1 MNGFRDYLL
10 IQYKRIFKLLPGIII
25 MIALVAILLSA
36 ALFALL
42 NSDAY
47 KSEQMRYKLGLVGG
61 TENEMVDLGVHMLE
75 TEDDM
80 QYVLDLV
87 QYEDE
92 AEAKA
97 ALRSADIS
105 AYIVITDEFADAVD
119 AMTND
124 AKLTYYATSGQKGI
138 SNVMMDEIALVA
150 TNIIVPSEK
159 GICTLRDIMTQEGYD
174 KTDTYMAVYE
184 IFMAYVNTM
193 MLRGEISTV
202 TELGISNGLTTPQY
216 YFVSLLLFFLLLVTM
231 CFVAYFIGINHA
243 QHKFFSSKGITPLQ
257 QVLGEYI
264 PFLTVN
270 IIVALLVAGLAKISG
285 LGDFIGV
292 GIDSGFVLRMAVI
305 EALFTGLAFLLYE
318 ILEGIINKVLV
329 TFLLY
334 IAGAY
339 ASGYFYPRSI
349 LPEAMQQAGQWLPTG
364 LAFDYLGGVVTGD
377 GGAFAMVIM
386 IIYVVIFVGGSVLIR
401 RRYL

>member
-10 IQYKRIFKLLPGIII
+10 IQYKRIFKLLPGIIL

-42 NSDAY
+42 NSDSY
-47 KSEQMRYKLGLVGG
+47 KSEQMRYKLGLVGN
-61 TENEMVDLGVHMLE
+61 TDNELIDLGVHLLE

-80 QYVLDLV
+80 QYVLELV

-159 GICTLRDIMTQEGYD
+159 GICTLRDIMAQEGYD
-174 KTDTYMAVYE
+174 KADTYMAVYE

-202 TELGISNGLTTPQY
+202 TELGISDGLTTPQY
-216 YFVSLLLFFLLLVTM
+216 YFVSLLLFFLLLMTM

-243 QHKFFSSKGITPLQ
+243 QHKFFSSKGITALQ

-270 IIVALLVAGLAKISG
+270 IIVALLVAGLATLTG

-292 GIDSGFVLRMAVI
+292 DIDSGFVLRIVVI

-349 LPEAMQQAGQWLPTG
+349 FPEMMQQLGQWLPTG
-364 LAFDYLGGVVTGD
+364 LAFDFLGSVVTGES
-377 GGAFAMVIM
+377 GAFAMVIM
-386 IIYVVIFVGGSVLIR
+386 LIYVVIFVGASVLIR
-401 RRYL
+401 RRY

>member
-1 MNGFRDYLL
+1 
-10 IQYKRIFKLLPGIII
+10 

-42 NSDAY
+42 NRDAY
-47 KSEQMRYKLGLVGG
+47 KSEQMRYKLGLVGS
-61 TENEMVDLGVHMLE
+61 TDNEMIDLGVHLLE

-80 QYVLDLV
+80 QFVLELV

-159 GICTLRDIMTQEGYD
+159 GICTLRDIMLQEGYD

-231 CFVAYFIGINHA
+231 CFVSYFIGINQA

-270 IIVALLVAGLAKISG
+270 IIVALLVTGLAKLTG

-292 GIDSGFVLRMAVI
+292 DIGGGFVLRMAVI

-334 IAGAY
+334 IAGSY

-349 LPEAMQQAGQWLPTG
+349 LPEIMQQVGQWLPTG

-377 GGAFAMVIM
+377 SGAFVMVIM

-401 RRYL
+401 RRY

>member
-1 MNGFRDYLL
+1 M
-10 IQYKRIFKLLPGIII
+10 LPGIIL

-36 ALFALL
+36 ALFAML

-47 KSEQMRYKLGLVGG
+47 KSEQMRYKLGLVGS
-61 TENEMVDLGVHMLE
+61 TDNEMIDLGVHLLE

-80 QYVLDLV
+80 QFVLELV

-270 IIVALLVAGLAKISG
+270 IIVALLVAGLAKITG

-292 GIDSGFVLRMAVI
+292 DIGGGFVLRIAII

-334 IAGAY
+334 IAGSY

-349 LPEAMQQAGQWLPTG
+349 LPEMMQQVGQWLPTG

-377 GGAFAMVIM
+377 SGTFVMVIM
-386 IIYVVIFVGGSVLIR
+386 IIYVVIFVGASVLIR

>member
-1 MNGFRDYLL
+1 M
-10 IQYKRIFKLLPGIII
+10 LPGIIV

-47 KSEQMRYKLGLVGG
+47 KSEQMRYKLGLVGS
-61 TENEMVDLGVHMLE
+61 TDNEMIDLGVHLLE

-80 QYVLDLV
+80 QFVLELV

-92 AEAKA
+92 AEAKV

-124 AKLTYYATSGQKGI
+124 VKLTYYATSGQKGI

-159 GICTLRDIMTQEGYD
+159 GICTLRDIMLQEGYD

-231 CFVAYFIGINHA
+231 CFVSYFIGINQA

-270 IIVALLVAGLAKISG
+270 IIVALLVAGLAKITG

-292 GIDSGFVLRMAVI
+292 DIGGGFVLRMAVI

-334 IAGAY
+334 IAGSY

-349 LPEAMQQAGQWLPTG
+349 LPEMMQQLGQWLPTG

-377 GGAFAMVIM
+377 SGAFVMVIM

-401 RRYL
+401 RRY

>member
-1 MNGFRDYLL
+1 M
-10 IQYKRIFKLLPGIII
+10 LPGIIL

-47 KSEQMRYKLGLVGG
+47 KSEQMRYKLGLVGS
-61 TENEMVDLGVHMLE
+61 TDNEMIDLGVHLLE

-80 QYVLDLV
+80 QFVLELV

-159 GICTLRDIMTQEGYD
+159 GICTLRDIMAQEGYD

-231 CFVAYFIGINHA
+231 CFVSYFIGINRA

-270 IIVALLVAGLAKISG
+270 IIVALLVAGLAKITG

-292 GIDSGFVLRMAVI
+292 DIGGGFVLRMAII

-334 IAGAY
+334 ISGSY

-349 LPEAMQQAGQWLPTG
+349 LPEIMQQVGQWLPTG

-377 GGAFAMVIM
+377 SGAFVMVIM

-401 RRYL
+401 RRY

>member
-10 IQYKRIFKLLPGIII
+10 IQYKRIFKLLPGIIL

-47 KSEQMRYKLGLVGG
+47 KSEQMRYKLGLVGN
-61 TENEMVDLGVHMLE
+61 TDNEIIDLGVHLLE

-80 QYVLDLV
+80 QYVLELV

-159 GICTLRDIMTQEGYD
+159 GICTLRDIMAREGYD
-174 KTDTYMAVYE
+174 KADTYMAVYE

-202 TELGISNGLTTPQY
+202 TELGISDGLTTPQY
-216 YFVSLLLFFLLLVTM
+216 YFVSLLLFFLLLMTM

-243 QHKFFSSKGITPLQ
+243 QHKFFSSKGITALQ

-270 IIVALLVAGLAKISG
+270 IIVALLVAGLAKLTG

-292 GIDSGFVLRMAVI
+292 DIDSGFVIGIVAI

-339 ASGYFYPRSI
+339 ASGYFYPRNI
-349 LPEAMQQAGQWLPTG
+349 LPEMMQQLGKWLPTG
-364 LAFDYLGGVVTGD
+364 LAFDFLGGVVTGES
-377 GGAFAMVIM
+377 GAFATALML
-386 IIYVVIFVGGSVLIR
+386 IYVVIFVGASVLIR
-401 RRYL
+401 RRH

>member
-1 MNGFRDYLL
+1 M
-10 IQYKRIFKLLPGIII
+10 LPGIII

-36 ALFALL
+36 VLFALL

-47 KSEQMRYKLGLVGG
+47 KSEQMRYKLGLVGS
-61 TENEMVDLGVHMLE
+61 TDNEMIDLGVHLLE

-80 QYVLDLV
+80 QFVLELV

-159 GICTLRDIMTQEGYD
+159 GICTLRDIMLQEGYD

-231 CFVAYFIGINHA
+231 CFVSYFIGINQA

-257 QVLGEYI
+257 QALGEYI

-270 IIVALLVAGLAKISG
+270 IIVALLVAGLAKLTG

-292 GIDSGFVLRMAVI
+292 DIGSGFVLRMAII

-334 IAGAY
+334 IVGSY

-349 LPEAMQQAGQWLPTG
+349 LPEMMQQVGQWLPTG
-364 LAFDYLGGVVTGD
+364 LAFDYLGGVVTGNS
-377 GGAFAMVIM
+377 GAFAMVLIL
-386 IIYVVIFVGGSVLIR
+386 IYVVIFVGASVHIR

>member
-10 IQYKRIFKLLPGIII
+10 IQYKRIFKLLPGIIL

-42 NSDAY
+42 NRDAY
-47 KSEQMRYKLGLVGG
+47 KSEQMRYKLGLVGS
-61 TENEMVDLGVHMLE
+61 TDNEMIDLGVHLLE

-80 QYVLDLV
+80 QFVLELV

-159 GICTLRDIMTQEGYD
+159 GICTLRDIMLQEGYD

-231 CFVAYFIGINHA
+231 CFVSYFIGINQA

-270 IIVALLVAGLAKISG
+270 IIVALLVTGLAKLTG

-292 GIDSGFVLRMAVI
+292 DIGGGFVLRMAVI

-334 IAGAY
+334 IAGSY

-349 LPEAMQQAGQWLPTG
+349 LPEIMQQVGQWLPTG

-377 GGAFAMVIM
+377 SGAFVMVIM

-401 RRYL
+401 RRY

>member
-10 IQYKRIFKLLPGIII
+10 IQYKRIFKLLPGIIV

-47 KSEQMRYKLGLVGG
+47 KSEQMRYKLGLVGS
-61 TENEMVDLGVHMLE
+61 TDNEMIDLGVHLLE

-80 QYVLDLV
+80 QFVLELV

-159 GICTLRDIMTQEGYD
+159 GICTLRDIMLQEGYD

-231 CFVAYFIGINHA
+231 CFVSYFIGINQA

-270 IIVALLVAGLAKISG
+270 IIVALLVAGLAKITG

-292 GIDSGFVLRMAVI
+292 DIGGGFVLRMAVI

-349 LPEAMQQAGQWLPTG
+349 LPEMMQQLGQWLPTG
-364 LAFDYLGGVVTGD
+364 LAFDFLGSVVTGES
-377 GGAFAMVIM
+377 GAFAMALM
-386 IIYVVIFVGGSVLIR
+386 LIYVVIFVGASVLIR
-401 RRYL
+401 RRY

>member
-10 IQYKRIFKLLPGIII
+10 IQYKRIFKLLPGIIL

-42 NSDAY
+42 NRDAY
-47 KSEQMRYKLGLVGG
+47 KSEQMRYKLGLVGS
-61 TENEMVDLGVHMLE
+61 TDNEMIDLGVHLLE

-80 QYVLDLV
+80 QFVLELV

-159 GICTLRDIMTQEGYD
+159 GICTLRDIMLQEGYD

-231 CFVAYFIGINHA
+231 CFVSYFIGINQA

-270 IIVALLVAGLAKISG
+270 IIVALLVTGLAKLTG

-292 GIDSGFVLRMAVI
+292 DIGGGFVLRMAII

-334 IAGAY
+334 IAGSY

-349 LPEAMQQAGQWLPTG
+349 LPEIMQQVGQWLPTG

-377 GGAFAMVIM
+377 SGAFVMVIM

-401 RRYL
+401 RRY

>member
-1 MNGFRDYLL
+1 
-10 IQYKRIFKLLPGIII
+10 

-42 NSDAY
+42 NSDSY
-47 KSEQMRYKLGLVGG
+47 KSEQMRYKLGLVGS
-61 TENEMVDLGVHMLE
+61 TDNELIDLGVHLLE

-80 QYVLDLV
+80 QYVLELV

-159 GICTLRDIMTQEGYD
+159 GICTLRDIMAREGYD
-174 KTDTYMAVYE
+174 KADTYMTVYE

-202 TELGISNGLTTPQY
+202 TELGISDGLTTPQY
-216 YFVSLLLFFLLLVTM
+216 YFVSLLLFFLLLMTM

-243 QHKFFSSKGITPLQ
+243 QHKFFSSKGITALQ

-270 IIVALLVAGLAKISG
+270 IIVALLVAGLAKLTG

-292 GIDSGFVLRMAVI
+292 DIDSGFVLRIVVI

-349 LPEAMQQAGQWLPTG
+349 LPEMMQQLGQWLPTG
-364 LAFDYLGGVVTGD
+364 LAFDFLGSVVTGES
-377 GGAFAMVIM
+377 GAFAMALM
-386 IIYVVIFVGGSVLIR
+386 LIYVVIFVGASVLIR
-401 RRYL
+401 RRY

>member
-1 MNGFRDYLL
+1 M
-10 IQYKRIFKLLPGIII
+10 LPGIII

-36 ALFALL
+36 VLFAVL

-47 KSEQMRYKLGLVGG
+47 KSEQMRYKLGLVGS
-61 TENEMVDLGVHMLE
+61 TDNEMIDLGVHLLE

-80 QYVLDLV
+80 KFVLELV

-159 GICTLRDIMTQEGYD
+159 GICTLRDIMLQEGYD

-231 CFVAYFIGINHA
+231 CFVSYFIGINQA

-270 IIVALLVAGLAKISG
+270 IIVALLVTGLAKLTG

-292 GIDSGFVLRMAVI
+292 DIGGGFVLRMAVI

-334 IAGAY
+334 IAGSY

-349 LPEAMQQAGQWLPTG
+349 LPEIMQQVGQWLPTG

-377 GGAFAMVIM
+377 SGAFVMVIM

-401 RRYL
+401 RRY

>member
-10 IQYKRIFKLLPGIII
+10 IQYKRIFKLLPGIIL

-47 KSEQMRYKLGLVGG
+47 KSEQMRYKLGLVGS
-61 TENEMVDLGVHMLE
+61 TDNELIDLGVHLLE

-80 QYVLDLV
+80 QYVLELV
-87 QYEDE
+87 QFEDE

-159 GICTLRDIMTQEGYD
+159 GICTLRDIMVREGYD
-174 KTDTYMAVYE
+174 KADTYMAVYE

-202 TELGISNGLTTPQY
+202 TELGISAGLTTPQY
-216 YFVSLLLFFLLLVTM
+216 YFVSLLLFFLLLMTM

-264 PFLTVN
+264 PFLIVN
-270 IIVALLVAGLAKISG
+270 IIVALLVAGLAKITG

-292 GIDSGFVLRMAVI
+292 DIGGGFVLGMAII

-334 IAGAY
+334 IAGSY

-349 LPEAMQQAGQWLPTG
+349 LPETMQQVGQWLPTG

-377 GGAFAMVIM
+377 GGTFVMVIM
-386 IIYVVIFVGGSVLIR
+386 IIYVVIFVGASVLIR
-401 RRYL
+401 RRY

>member
-10 IQYKRIFKLLPGIII
+10 IQYKRIFKLLPGIIV

-47 KSEQMRYKLGLVGG
+47 KSEQMRYKLGLVGS
-61 TENEMVDLGVHMLE
+61 TDNEMIDLGVHLLE

-80 QYVLDLV
+80 QFVLELV

-159 GICTLRDIMTQEGYD
+159 GICTLRDIMLQEGYD

-231 CFVAYFIGINHA
+231 CFVSYFIGINQA

-270 IIVALLVAGLAKISG
+270 IIVALLVAGLAKITG

-292 GIDSGFVLRMAVI
+292 DIGGGFVLRMAVI

-349 LPEAMQQAGQWLPTG
+349 FPEMMQQLGQWLPTG
-364 LAFDYLGGVVTGD
+364 LAFDFLGSVVTGES
-377 GGAFAMVIM
+377 GAFAMVIM
-386 IIYVVIFVGGSVLIR
+386 LIYVVIFVGASVLIR
-401 RRYL
+401 RRY

>member
-10 IQYKRIFKLLPGIII
+10 IQYKRIFKLLPGIIL

-42 NSDAY
+42 NSDSY
-47 KSEQMRYKLGLVGG
+47 KSEQMRYKLGLVGS
-61 TENEMVDLGVHMLE
+61 TDNELIDLGVHLLE

-80 QYVLDLV
+80 QYVLELV

-159 GICTLRDIMTQEGYD
+159 GICTLRDIMAREGYD
-174 KTDTYMAVYE
+174 KADTYMAVYE

-202 TELGISNGLTTPQY
+202 TELGISAGLTTPQY
-216 YFVSLLLFFLLLVTM
+216 YFVSLLLFFLLLMTM

-243 QHKFFSSKGITPLQ
+243 QHKFFSSKGITALQ

-270 IIVALLVAGLAKISG
+270 IIVALLVAGLAKLTG

-292 GIDSGFVLRMAVI
+292 DIDSGFVIGIVAI

-339 ASGYFYPRSI
+339 ASGYFYPRNI
-349 LPEAMQQAGQWLPTG
+349 LPEMMQQLGKWLPTG
-364 LAFDYLGGVVTGD
+364 LAFDFLGSVVTGES
-377 GGAFAMVIM
+377 GAFATALML
-386 IIYVVIFVGGSVLIR
+386 IYVVFFVGASVLIR
-401 RRYL
+401 RRY

>member
-1 MNGFRDYLL
+1 M
-10 IQYKRIFKLLPGIII
+10 LPGIIL

-42 NSDAY
+42 NRDAY
-47 KSEQMRYKLGLVGG
+47 KSEQMRYKLGLVGS
-61 TENEMVDLGVHMLE
+61 TDNEMIDLGVHLLE

-80 QYVLDLV
+80 QFVLELV

-159 GICTLRDIMTQEGYD
+159 GICTLRDIMLQEGYD

-231 CFVAYFIGINHA
+231 CFVSYFIGINQA

-270 IIVALLVAGLAKISG
+270 IIVALLVTGLAKLTG

-292 GIDSGFVLRMAVI
+292 DIGGGFVLRMAVI

-334 IAGAY
+334 IAGSY

-349 LPEAMQQAGQWLPTG
+349 LPEIMQQVGQWLPTG

-377 GGAFAMVIM
+377 SGAFVMVIM

-401 RRYL
+401 RRY

>member
-1 MNGFRDYLL
+1 M
-10 IQYKRIFKLLPGIII
+10 LPGIIL

-36 ALFALL
+36 VLFALL

-47 KSEQMRYKLGLVGG
+47 KSEQMRYKLGLVGS
-61 TENEMVDLGVHMLE
+61 TDNEMIDLGVHLLE

-80 QYVLDLV
+80 QFVLELV

-159 GICTLRDIMTQEGYD
+159 GICTLRDIMAREGYD
-174 KTDTYMAVYE
+174 KADTYMTVYE

-202 TELGISNGLTTPQY
+202 TELGISDGLTTPQY
-216 YFVSLLLFFLLLVTM
+216 YFVSLLLFFLLLMTM

-243 QHKFFSSKGITPLQ
+243 QHKFFSSKGITALQ
-257 QVLGEYI
+257 QVLGEFI
-264 PFLTVN
+264 PLLTVN
-270 IIVALLVAGLAKISG
+270 LISTVVVLVIANAAVKLVAIDIEISARLVAGILLST
-285 LGDFIGV
+285 V
-292 GIDSGFVLRMAVI
+292 M
-305 EALFTGLAFLLYE
+305 FTSMGYILYE
-318 ILEGIINKVLV
+318 TLVGVINKVLV
-329 TFLLY
+329 TFLFY

-339 ASGYFYPRSI
+339 ASGYFYPKSI
-349 LPEAMQQAGQWLPTG
+349 LPNLLQRAGELIPTG
-364 LAFDYLGGVVTGD
+364 AAFSYVGGVVADRNFGWPVIAMAVYTV
-377 GGAFAMVIM
+377 AFIVI
-386 IIYVVIFVGGSVLIR
+386 SVLIR
-401 RRYL
+401 KRRISW

>member
-1 MNGFRDYLL
+1 M
-10 IQYKRIFKLLPGIII
+10 LPGIIL

-36 ALFALL
+36 VLFALL

-47 KSEQMRYKLGLVGG
+47 KSEQMRYKLGLVGS
-61 TENEMVDLGVHMLE
+61 TDNEMIDLGVHLLE

-80 QYVLDLV
+80 QFVLELV
-87 QYEDE
+87 QYEEE

-159 GICTLRDIMTQEGYD
+159 GICTLRDIMLQEGYD

-231 CFVAYFIGINHA
+231 CFVSYFIGINQA

-270 IIVALLVAGLAKISG
+270 IIVALLVAGLAKITG

-292 GIDSGFVLRMAVI
+292 DIGGGFVLRMAII

-318 ILEGIINKVLV
+318 ILEGIINKVLA

-334 IAGAY
+334 IAGSY

-349 LPEAMQQAGQWLPTG
+349 LPEMMQQAGQWLPTG

-377 GGAFAMVIM
+377 SGAFVMVIM

-401 RRYL
+401 RRY

>member
-1 MNGFRDYLL
+1 M
-10 IQYKRIFKLLPGIII
+10 LPGIIL

-47 KSEQMRYKLGLVGG
+47 KSEQMRYKLGLVGS
-61 TENEMVDLGVHMLE
+61 TDNEMIDLGVHLLE

-80 QYVLDLV
+80 QFVLELV

-92 AEAKA
+92 AEAQA

-159 GICTLRDIMTQEGYD
+159 GICTLRDIMAQEGYD

-202 TELGISNGLTTPQY
+202 TELGISAGLTTPQY

-264 PFLTVN
+264 SFLTVN
-270 IIVALLVAGLAKISG
+270 IIVALLVAGLAKLTG

-292 GIDSGFVLRMAVI
+292 DIGGGFVLRMAII

-334 IAGAY
+334 IAGSY

-349 LPEAMQQAGQWLPTG
+349 LPEMMQQVGQWLPTG
-364 LAFDYLGGVVTGD
+364 FAFDYLGGVVTGD
-377 GGAFAMVIM
+377 GGAFVMMIM
-386 IIYVVIFVGGSVLIR
+386 IIYVVIFVGASVHIR

>member
-10 IQYKRIFKLLPGIII
+10 IQYKRIFKLLPGIIL

-42 NSDAY
+42 NSDSY
-47 KSEQMRYKLGLVGG
+47 KSEQMRYKLGLVGS
-61 TENEMVDLGVHMLE
+61 TDNEMIDLGVHLLE

-80 QYVLDLV
+80 QYVLELV

-159 GICTLRDIMTQEGYD
+159 GICTLRDIMAREGYD
-174 KTDTYMAVYE
+174 KADTYMAVYE

-202 TELGISNGLTTPQY
+202 TELGISDGLTTPQY
-216 YFVSLLLFFLLLVTM
+216 YFVSLLLFFLLLMTM

-243 QHKFFSSKGITPLQ
+243 QHKFFSSKGITALQ

-270 IIVALLVAGLAKISG
+270 IIVALLVAGLAKLTG

-292 GIDSGFVLRMAVI
+292 DIDSGFVIGIVAI

-339 ASGYFYPRSI
+339 ASGYFYPRNI
-349 LPEAMQQAGQWLPTG
+349 LPEMMQQLGKWLPTG
-364 LAFDYLGGVVTGD
+364 LAFDFLGGVVTGES
-377 GGAFAMVIM
+377 GAFATALML
-386 IIYVVIFVGGSVLIR
+386 IYVVIFVGASVLIR
-401 RRYL
+401 RRH

>member
-10 IQYKRIFKLLPGIII
+10 IQYKRIFKLLPGIIL

-42 NSDAY
+42 NSDSY
-47 KSEQMRYKLGLVGG
+47 KSEQMRYKLGLVGS
-61 TENEMVDLGVHMLE
+61 TDNEIIDLGVHLLE

-80 QYVLDLV
+80 QYVLELV
-87 QYEDE
+87 QFEDE
-92 AEAKA
+92 AKAKA
-97 ALRSADIS
+97 ALRKADIS

-119 AMTND
+119 TMTND

-159 GICTLRDIMTQEGYD
+159 GICTLRDIMAQEGYD
-174 KTDTYMAVYE
+174 KADTYMAVYE

-202 TELGISNGLTTPQY
+202 TELGISAGLTTPQY
-216 YFVSLLLFFLLLVTM
+216 YFVSLLLFFLLLMTM

-243 QHKFFSSKGITPLQ
+243 QHKFFSSKGITALQ

-270 IIVALLVAGLAKISG
+270 IIVALLVAGLAKLTG

-292 GIDSGFVLRMAVI
+292 DIDSGFVLRIVVI

-349 LPEAMQQAGQWLPTG
+349 LPEMMQQLGQWLPTG
-364 LAFDYLGGVVTGD
+364 LAFDFLGSVVTGES
-377 GGAFAMVIM
+377 GAFAMALM
-386 IIYVVIFVGGSVLIR
+386 LIYVVIFVGASVLIR
-401 RRYL
+401 RRY

>member
-1 MNGFRDYLL
+1 M
-10 IQYKRIFKLLPGIII
+10 
-25 MIALVAILLSA
+25 
-36 ALFALL
+36 
-42 NSDAY
+42 
-47 KSEQMRYKLGLVGG
+47 
-61 TENEMVDLGVHMLE
+61 
-75 TEDDM
+75 
-80 QYVLDLV
+80 V

-159 GICTLRDIMTQEGYD
+159 GICTLRDIMAREGYD
-174 KTDTYMAVYE
+174 KADTYMAVYE

-202 TELGISNGLTTPQY
+202 TELGISDGLTTAQY
-216 YFVSLLLFFLLLVTM
+216 YFVSLLLFFLLLMTM

-243 QHKFFSSKGITPLQ
+243 QHKFFSSKGITALQ

-270 IIVALLVAGLAKISG
+270 IIVALLVAGLAKLTG

-292 GIDSGFVLRMAVI
+292 DIGGGFMLRMAII

-334 IAGAY
+334 IAGSY

-349 LPEAMQQAGQWLPTG
+349 LPEIMQQVGQWLPTG

-377 GGAFAMVIM
+377 SGAFVMVIM
-386 IIYVVIFVGGSVLIR
+386 IIYVVIFVGASVLIR
-401 RRYL
+401 RRY

>member
-36 ALFALL
+36 VLFAVL

-47 KSEQMRYKLGLVGG
+47 KSEQMRYKLGLVGS
-61 TENEMVDLGVHMLE
+61 TDNEMIDLGVHLLE

-80 QYVLDLV
+80 QFVLELV

-159 GICTLRDIMTQEGYD
+159 GICTLRDIMLQEGYD

-231 CFVAYFIGINHA
+231 CFVSYFIGINQA

-270 IIVALLVAGLAKISG
+270 IIVALLVTGLAKLTG

-292 GIDSGFVLRMAVI
+292 DIGGGFVLRMAVI

-334 IAGAY
+334 IAGSY

-349 LPEAMQQAGQWLPTG
+349 LPEIMQQVGQWLPTG

-377 GGAFAMVIM
+377 SGAFVMVIM

-401 RRYL
+401 RRY

>member
-10 IQYKRIFKLLPGIII
+10 IQYKRIFKLLPGIIL

-42 NSDAY
+42 NSDSY
-47 KSEQMRYKLGLVGG
+47 KSEQMRYKLGLVGS
-61 TENEMVDLGVHMLE
+61 TDNELIDLGVHLLE

-80 QYVLDLV
+80 QYVLELV

-159 GICTLRDIMTQEGYD
+159 GICTLRDIMAREGYD
-174 KTDTYMAVYE
+174 KADTYMAVYE

-202 TELGISNGLTTPQY
+202 TELGISDGLTTAQY
-216 YFVSLLLFFLLLVTM
+216 YFVSLLLFFLLLMTM

-243 QHKFFSSKGITPLQ
+243 QHKFFSSKGITALQ

-270 IIVALLVAGLAKISG
+270 IIVAVLVAGLAKLTG

-292 GIDSGFVLRMAVI
+292 DIDSGFVLRIVVI
-305 EALFTGLAFLLYE
+305 EALFNGLAFLLYE

-349 LPEAMQQAGQWLPTG
+349 LPEMMQQLGQWLPTG
-364 LAFDYLGGVVTGD
+364 LAFDFLGSVVTGES
-377 GGAFAMVIM
+377 GAFVMVIM
-386 IIYVVIFVGGSVLIR
+386 IIYVVIFVGASVLIR
-401 RRYL
+401 RRY

>member
-1 MNGFRDYLL
+1 M
-10 IQYKRIFKLLPGIII
+10 LPGIIL

-47 KSEQMRYKLGLVGG
+47 KSEQMRYKLGLVGS
-61 TENEMVDLGVHMLE
+61 TDNEMIDLGVHLLE

-80 QYVLDLV
+80 QFVLELV
-87 QYEDE
+87 QYEEE

-159 GICTLRDIMTQEGYD
+159 GICTLRDIMLQEGYD

-231 CFVAYFIGINHA
+231 CFVSYFIGINQA

-257 QVLGEYI
+257 QVMGEYM

-270 IIVALLVAGLAKISG
+270 IIVALLVVGLAKITG
-285 LGDFIGV
+285 LGNYIGV
-292 GIDSGFVLRMAVI
+292 DIGGGFVLRMAII

-334 IAGAY
+334 IAGSY

-349 LPEAMQQAGQWLPTG
+349 LPEIMQQVGQWLPTG

-377 GGAFAMVIM
+377 SGAFVMVIM

-401 RRYL
+401 RRY

>member
-1 MNGFRDYLL
+1 M
-10 IQYKRIFKLLPGIII
+10 LPGIIL

-36 ALFALL
+36 VLFALL

-47 KSEQMRYKLGLVGG
+47 KSEQMRYKLGLVGS
-61 TENEMVDLGVHMLE
+61 TDNEMIDLGVHLLE

-80 QYVLDLV
+80 QYVLELV

-124 AKLTYYATSGQKGI
+124 AKLIYYATSGQKGI

-159 GICTLRDIMTQEGYD
+159 GICTLRDIMAREGYD
-174 KTDTYMAVYE
+174 KADTYMTVYE

-202 TELGISNGLTTPQY
+202 TELGISDGLTTPQY
-216 YFVSLLLFFLLLVTM
+216 YFVSLLLFFLLLMTM

-243 QHKFFSSKGITPLQ
+243 QHKFFSSKGITALQ

-270 IIVALLVAGLAKISG
+270 IIVALLVAGLAKLTG

-292 GIDSGFVLRMAVI
+292 DIDSGFVLRIVVI

-349 LPEAMQQAGQWLPTG
+349 LPEMMQQLGQWLPTG
-364 LAFDYLGGVVTGD
+364 LAFDFLGSVVTGES
-377 GGAFAMVIM
+377 GAFAMALM
-386 IIYVVIFVGGSVLIR
+386 LIYVVIFVGASVLIR
-401 RRYL
+401 RRY

>member
-1 MNGFRDYLL
+1 M
-10 IQYKRIFKLLPGIII
+10 LPGIIL

-42 NSDAY
+42 NSDSY
-47 KSEQMRYKLGLVGG
+47 KSEQMRYKLGLVGS
-61 TENEMVDLGVHMLE
+61 TDNELIDLGVHLLE

-80 QYVLDLV
+80 QYVLELV

-159 GICTLRDIMTQEGYD
+159 GICTLRDIMAREGYD
-174 KTDTYMAVYE
+174 KADTYMAVYE

-202 TELGISNGLTTPQY
+202 TELGISDGLTTPQY
-216 YFVSLLLFFLLLVTM
+216 YFVSLLLFFLLLMTM

-243 QHKFFSSKGITPLQ
+243 QHKFFSSKGITALQ

-270 IIVALLVAGLAKISG
+270 IIVALLVAGLAKLTG

-292 GIDSGFVLRMAVI
+292 DIDSGFVLRIVVI

-349 LPEAMQQAGQWLPTG
+349 LPEMMQQLGQWLPTG
-364 LAFDYLGGVVTGD
+364 LAFDFLGSVVTGES
-377 GGAFAMVIM
+377 GAFAMALM
-386 IIYVVIFVGGSVLIR
+386 LIYVVIFVGASVLIR
-401 RRYL
+401 RRY

>member
-10 IQYKRIFKLLPGIII
+10 IQYKRIFKLLPGIIL

-47 KSEQMRYKLGLVGG
+47 KSEQMRYKLGLVGS
-61 TENEMVDLGVHMLE
+61 TDNEMIDLGVHLLE

-80 QYVLDLV
+80 QFVLELV

-202 TELGISNGLTTPQY
+202 TELGISAGLTTPQY

-231 CFVAYFIGINHA
+231 CFVSYFIGINHA

-264 PFLTVN
+264 TFLTVN
-270 IIVALLVAGLAKISG
+270 IIVALLVAGFAKLTG

-292 GIDSGFVLRMAVI
+292 DIDSGFVIGIVAI

-339 ASGYFYPRSI
+339 ASGYFYPRNI
-349 LPEAMQQAGQWLPTG
+349 LPEMMQQLGKWLPTG
-364 LAFDYLGGVVTGD
+364 LAFDFLGGVVTGES
-377 GGAFAMVIM
+377 GAFATALML
-386 IIYVVIFVGGSVLIR
+386 IYVVVFVGASVLIR
-401 RRYL
+401 RRY

>member
-1 MNGFRDYLL
+1 M
-10 IQYKRIFKLLPGIII
+10 LPGIIV

-47 KSEQMRYKLGLVGG
+47 KSEQMRYKLGLVGS
-61 TENEMVDLGVHMLE
+61 TDNEMIDLGVHLLE

-80 QYVLDLV
+80 QFVLELV

-159 GICTLRDIMTQEGYD
+159 GICTLRDIMLQEGYD

-231 CFVAYFIGINHA
+231 CFVSYFIGINQA

-270 IIVALLVAGLAKISG
+270 IIVALLVAGLAKITG

-292 GIDSGFVLRMAVI
+292 DIGGGFVLRMAVI

-349 LPEAMQQAGQWLPTG
+349 LPEMMQQLGQWLPTG
-364 LAFDYLGGVVTGD
+364 LAFDFLGSVVTGES
-377 GGAFAMVIM
+377 GAFAMALM
-386 IIYVVIFVGGSVLIR
+386 LIYVVIFVGASVLIR
-401 RRYL
+401 RRY

>member
-1 MNGFRDYLL
+1 M
-10 IQYKRIFKLLPGIII
+10 LPGIIL

-42 NSDAY
+42 NSDSY
-47 KSEQMRYKLGLVGG
+47 KSEQMRYKLGLVGS
-61 TENEMVDLGVHMLE
+61 TDNEIIDLGVHLLE

-80 QYVLDLV
+80 QYVLELV
-87 QYEDE
+87 QFEDE
-92 AEAKA
+92 AKAKA
-97 ALRSADIS
+97 ALRNADIS

-159 GICTLRDIMTQEGYD
+159 GICTLRDIMARGGYD
-174 KTDTYMAVYE
+174 KADTYMAVYE

-202 TELGISNGLTTPQY
+202 TELGISDGLTTPQY
-216 YFVSLLLFFLLLVTM
+216 YFVSLLLFFLLLMTM

-243 QHKFFSSKGITPLQ
+243 QHKFFSSKGITALQ

-264 PFLTVN
+264 PFLIVN
-270 IIVALLVAGLAKISG
+270 IIVALLVAGLAKLTG

-292 GIDSGFVLRMAVI
+292 DIDSGFVLRIVVI

-349 LPEAMQQAGQWLPTG
+349 LPEMMQQLGQWLPTG
-364 LAFDYLGGVVTGD
+364 LAFDFLGSVVTGES
-377 GGAFAMVIM
+377 GAYAMALM
-386 IIYVVIFVGGSVLIR
+386 LIYVVIFVGASVFIR
-401 RRYL
+401 RRY

>member
-10 IQYKRIFKLLPGIII
+10 IQYKRIFKLLPGIIL

-42 NSDAY
+42 NSDSY
-47 KSEQMRYKLGLVGG
+47 KSEQMRYKLGLVGS
-61 TENEMVDLGVHMLE
+61 TDNELIDLGVHLLE

-80 QYVLDLV
+80 QYVLELV

-159 GICTLRDIMTQEGYD
+159 GICTLRDIMAREGYD
-174 KTDTYMAVYE
+174 KADTYMAVYE

-202 TELGISNGLTTPQY
+202 TELGISDGLTTPQY
-216 YFVSLLLFFLLLVTM
+216 YFVSLLLFFLLLMTM

-243 QHKFFSSKGITPLQ
+243 QHKFFSSKGITALQ

-270 IIVALLVAGLAKISG
+270 IIVALLVAGLAKLTG

-292 GIDSGFVLRMAVI
+292 DIDSGFVLRIVVI

-349 LPEAMQQAGQWLPTG
+349 LPEMMQQLGQWLPTG
-364 LAFDYLGGVVTGD
+364 LAFDFLGSVVTGES
-377 GGAFAMVIM
+377 GAFAMALM
-386 IIYVVIFVGGSVLIR
+386 LIYVVIFVGASVLIR
-401 RRYL
+401 RRY

>member
-1 MNGFRDYLL
+1 M
-10 IQYKRIFKLLPGIII
+10 LPGIIV

-47 KSEQMRYKLGLVGG
+47 KSEQMRYKLGLVGS
-61 TENEMVDLGVHMLE
+61 TDNEMIDLGVHLLE

-80 QYVLDLV
+80 QFVLELV

-159 GICTLRDIMTQEGYD
+159 GICTLRDIMLQEGYD

-231 CFVAYFIGINHA
+231 CFVSYFIGINQA

-270 IIVALLVAGLAKISG
+270 IIVALLVTGLAKLTG

-292 GIDSGFVLRMAVI
+292 DIGGGFVLRMAVI

-334 IAGAY
+334 IAGSY

-349 LPEAMQQAGQWLPTG
+349 LPEIMQQVGQWLPTG

-377 GGAFAMVIM
+377 SGAFVMVIM

-401 RRYL
+401 RRY

>member
-1 MNGFRDYLL
+1 M
-10 IQYKRIFKLLPGIII
+10 LPGIIL

-42 NSDAY
+42 NSDSY
-47 KSEQMRYKLGLVGG
+47 KSEQMRYKLGLVGS
-61 TENEMVDLGVHMLE
+61 TDNELIDLGVHLLE

-80 QYVLDLV
+80 QYVLELV
-87 QYEDE
+87 QFEDE
-92 AEAKA
+92 AKAKA
-97 ALRSADIS
+97 ALRNADIS

-159 GICTLRDIMTQEGYD
+159 GICTLRDIMAQEGYD
-174 KTDTYMAVYE
+174 KADTYMAVYE
-184 IFMAYVNTM
+184 IFMSYVNTM

-202 TELGISNGLTTPQY
+202 TELGISDGLTTPQY
-216 YFVSLLLFFLLLVTM
+216 YFVSLLLFFLLLMTM

-243 QHKFFSSKGITPLQ
+243 QHKFFSSKGITALQ

-270 IIVALLVAGLAKISG
+270 IIVALLVAGLAKLTG

-292 GIDSGFVLRMAVI
+292 DIDSGFVLRIVVI

-349 LPEAMQQAGQWLPTG
+349 LPEMMQQLGQWLPTG
-364 LAFDYLGGVVTGD
+364 LAFDFLGSVVTGES
-377 GGAFAMVIM
+377 GAYAMALM
-386 IIYVVIFVGGSVLIR
+386 LIYVVIFVGASVLIR
-401 RRYL
+401 RRY

>member
-10 IQYKRIFKLLPGIII
+10 IQYKRIFKLLPGIIL

-42 NSDAY
+42 NSDSY
-47 KSEQMRYKLGLVGG
+47 KSEQMRYKLGLVGS
-61 TENEMVDLGVHMLE
+61 TDNELIDLGVHLLE

-80 QYVLDLV
+80 QYVLELV
-87 QYEDE
+87 QFEDE

-159 GICTLRDIMTQEGYD
+159 GICTLRDIMARECYD

-202 TELGISNGLTTPQY
+202 TELGISAGLTTPQY
-216 YFVSLLLFFLLLVTM
+216 YFVSLLLFFLLLMTM

-243 QHKFFSSKGITPLQ
+243 QHKFFSSKGITALQ

-270 IIVALLVAGLAKISG
+270 IIVALLVAGLAKLTG

-292 GIDSGFVLRMAVI
+292 DIDSGFVLGMFVI

-339 ASGYFYPRSI
+339 ASGYFYPRNI
-349 LPEAMQQAGQWLPTG
+349 LPEMMQQLGKWLPTG
-364 LAFDYLGGVVTGD
+364 LAFDFLGGVVTGES
-377 GGAFAMVIM
+377 GAFAMALM
-386 IIYVVIFVGGSVLIR
+386 LIYVVIFVGASVLIR
-401 RRYL
+401 RRH

>member
-10 IQYKRIFKLLPGIII
+10 IQYKRIFKLLPGIIL

-42 NSDAY
+42 NSDSY
-47 KSEQMRYKLGLVGG
+47 KSEQMRYKLGLVGS
-61 TENEMVDLGVHMLE
+61 TDNELIDLGVHLLE

-80 QYVLDLV
+80 QYVLELV

-97 ALRSADIS
+97 ALRNADIS

-159 GICTLRDIMTQEGYD
+159 GICTLRDIMAREGYD
-174 KTDTYMAVYE
+174 KADTYMAVYE

-202 TELGISNGLTTPQY
+202 TELGISDGLTTPQY
-216 YFVSLLLFFLLLVTM
+216 YFVSLLLFFLLLMTM

-243 QHKFFSSKGITPLQ
+243 QHKFFSSKGITALQ

-270 IIVALLVAGLAKISG
+270 IIVALLVAGLAKLTG

-292 GIDSGFVLRMAVI
+292 DIDSGFVLRIVVI

-349 LPEAMQQAGQWLPTG
+349 LPEMMQQLGQWLPTG
-364 LAFDYLGGVVTGD
+364 LAFDFLGSVVTGES
-377 GGAFAMVIM
+377 GAFAMALM
-386 IIYVVIFVGGSVLIR
+386 LIYVVIFVGASVLIR
-401 RRYL
+401 RRY

>member
-10 IQYKRIFKLLPGIII
+10 IQYKRIFKLLPGIIL

-42 NSDAY
+42 NSDSY
-47 KSEQMRYKLGLVGG
+47 KSEQMRYKLGLVGS
-61 TENEMVDLGVHMLE
+61 TDNELIDLGVHLLE

-80 QYVLDLV
+80 QYVLELV

-150 TNIIVPSEK
+150 TNIIVPSEN
-159 GICTLRDIMTQEGYD
+159 GICTLRDIMLQEGYD
-174 KTDTYMAVYE
+174 KADTYMTVYE

-202 TELGISNGLTTPQY
+202 TELGISDGLTTPQY
-216 YFVSLLLFFLLLVTM
+216 YFVSLLLFFLLLMTM

-243 QHKFFSSKGITPLQ
+243 QHKFFSSKGITALQ

-270 IIVALLVAGLAKISG
+270 IIVALLVAGLAKLTG

-292 GIDSGFVLRMAVI
+292 DIDSGFVLRIVVI

-349 LPEAMQQAGQWLPTG
+349 LPEMMQQLGQWLPTG
-364 LAFDYLGGVVTGD
+364 LAFDFLGSVVTGES
-377 GGAFAMVIM
+377 GAFAMALM
-386 IIYVVIFVGGSVLIR
+386 LIYVVIFVGASVLIR
-401 RRYL
+401 RRY

>member
-10 IQYKRIFKLLPGIII
+10 IQYKRIFKLLPGIIL

-42 NSDAY
+42 NSDSY
-47 KSEQMRYKLGLVGG
+47 KSEQMRYKLGLVGS
-61 TENEMVDLGVHMLE
+61 TDNEIIDLGVHLLE

-80 QYVLDLV
+80 QYVLELV
-87 QYEDE
+87 QFEDE
-92 AEAKA
+92 AKAKA
-97 ALRSADIS
+97 ALRKADIS

-119 AMTND
+119 TMTND

-174 KTDTYMAVYE
+174 KADTYMAVYE
-184 IFMAYVNTM
+184 IFMAYINTM

-202 TELGISNGLTTPQY
+202 TELGISAGLTTPQY
-216 YFVSLLLFFLLLVTM
+216 YFVSLLLFFLLLMTM

-243 QHKFFSSKGITPLQ
+243 QHKFFSSKGITALQ

-270 IIVALLVAGLAKISG
+270 IIVALLVAGLAKLTG

-292 GIDSGFVLRMAVI
+292 DIDSGFVIGIVAI

-349 LPEAMQQAGQWLPTG
+349 LPEMMQQLGQWLPTG
-364 LAFDYLGGVVTGD
+364 LAFDFLGSVVTGES
-377 GGAFAMVIM
+377 GAFAMALM
-386 IIYVVIFVGGSVLIR
+386 LIYVVIFVGASVLIR
-401 RRYL
+401 RRY

>member
-1 MNGFRDYLL
+1 M
-10 IQYKRIFKLLPGIII
+10 LPGIIL

-42 NSDAY
+42 NSDSY
-47 KSEQMRYKLGLVGG
+47 KSEQMRYKLGLVGS
-61 TENEMVDLGVHMLE
+61 TDNEMIDLGVHLLE

-80 QYVLDLV
+80 QYVLELV

-159 GICTLRDIMTQEGYD
+159 GICTLRDIMAREGYD
-174 KTDTYMAVYE
+174 KADTYMAVYE

-202 TELGISNGLTTPQY
+202 TELGISAGLTTPQY
-216 YFVSLLLFFLLLVTM
+216 YFVSLLIFFLLLMTM

-243 QHKFFSSKGITPLQ
+243 QHKFFSSKGITALQ

-270 IIVALLVAGLAKISG
+270 IIVALLVAGLAKLTG

-292 GIDSGFVLRMAVI
+292 DIDSGFVIRIVAI
-305 EALFTGLAFLLYE
+305 EALFTGLAFLSYE

-349 LPEAMQQAGQWLPTG
+349 LPEMMQQLGQWLPTG
-364 LAFDYLGGVVTGD
+364 LAFDFLGSVVTGES
-377 GGAFAMVIM
+377 GAFAMVIM
-386 IIYVVIFVGGSVLIR
+386 LIYVVIFVGVSVLIR
-401 RRYL
+401 RRY

>member
-1 MNGFRDYLL
+1 M
-10 IQYKRIFKLLPGIII
+10 LPGIIL

-42 NSDAY
+42 NSDSY
-47 KSEQMRYKLGLVGG
+47 KSEQMRYKLGLVGS
-61 TENEMVDLGVHMLE
+61 TDNELIDLGVHLLE

-80 QYVLDLV
+80 QYVLELV

-159 GICTLRDIMTQEGYD
+159 GICTLRDIMAQEGYE
-174 KTDTYMAVYE
+174 KADTYMAVYE

-202 TELGISNGLTTPQY
+202 TELGISAGLTTSQY
-216 YFVSLLLFFLLLVTM
+216 YFVSLLLFFLLLMTM

-243 QHKFFSSKGITPLQ
+243 QHKFFSSKGITALQ

-270 IIVALLVAGLAKISG
+270 IIVALLMAGLAKLTG

-292 GIDSGFVLRMAVI
+292 DIESGFVLRIVVI

-349 LPEAMQQAGQWLPTG
+349 LPEMMQQLGQWLPTG
-364 LAFDYLGGVVTGD
+364 LAFDFLGSVVTGES
-377 GGAFAMVIM
+377 GAFAMALM
-386 IIYVVIFVGGSVLIR
+386 LIYVVIFVGASVLIR
-401 RRYL
+401 RRY

>member
-1 MNGFRDYLL
+1 M
-10 IQYKRIFKLLPGIII
+10 LPGIIL

-42 NSDAY
+42 NSDSY
-47 KSEQMRYKLGLVGG
+47 KSEQMRYKLGLVGS
-61 TENEMVDLGVHMLE
+61 TDNELIDLGVHLLE

-80 QYVLDLV
+80 QYVLELV

-159 GICTLRDIMTQEGYD
+159 GICTLRDIMAREGYD
-174 KTDTYMAVYE
+174 KADTYMTVYE

-202 TELGISNGLTTPQY
+202 TELGISDGLTTPQY
-216 YFVSLLLFFLLLVTM
+216 YFVSLLLFFLLLMTM

-243 QHKFFSSKGITPLQ
+243 QHKFFSSKGITALQ

-270 IIVALLVAGLAKISG
+270 IIVALLVAGLAKLTG

-292 GIDSGFVLRMAVI
+292 DIDSGFVLRIVVI

-349 LPEAMQQAGQWLPTG
+349 LPEMMQQLGQWLPTG
-364 LAFDYLGGVVTGD
+364 LAFDFLGSVVTGES
-377 GGAFAMVIM
+377 GAFAMALM
-386 IIYVVIFVGGSVLIR
+386 LIYVVIFVGASVLIR
-401 RRYL
+401 RRY